1 MGLVQVDTFTVSSA
15 VASVIIGGG
24 SSGSSSTNF
33 AINTDDVYML
43 TISNYQ
49 PETDNTNFRLRVTVS
64 GTADSSSNYDYTGKF
79 LANPNFFNHNSQ
91 GQAQF
96 QGEGLGTAT
105 GEVGNH
111 IMYLYNFNNSS
122 EYSFITVMGSSRDA
136 SGNQLGFQGAISNE
150 VTQACDGIQLSQ
162 SSGNIASGTVTL
174 YKVV

>member
-24 SSGSSSTNF
+24 SSGSSSINF

-79 LANPNFFNHNSQ
+79 LANPNFFNFNSQ

-96 QGEGLGTAT
+96 QGEGLG
-105 GEVGNH
+105 
-111 IMYLYNFNNSS
+111 Y
-122 EYSFITVMGSSRDA
+122 
-136 SGNQLGFQGAISNE
+136 QGAISNE
-150 VTQACDGIQLSQ
+150 VSQACDGIQLSQ
-162 SSGNIASGTVTL
+162 SSGNIANGTVTL
-174 YKVV
+174 YKVI